1 MRKLIIYSLAIL
13 AIAAWAT
20 FPVIVHA
27 DVEWKVLKSLDLKA
41 SPLDVAPSM
50 DGQRLFVLTPGEILV
65 FSIPEGKV
73 TDHIAIDKDFDRIVS
88 VPRGDTLSILSSKKK
103 ILQVVMLE
111 SIYKIDVSG
120 LPVKGPK
127 DAPVT
132 IAIYDDYQ

>member
-1 MRKLIIYSLAIL
+1 MRKLIIFIMAIL

-20 FPVIVHA
+20 FPGVVHA

-65 FSIPEGKV
+65 YSIPEGKV

-88 VPRGDTLSILSSKKK
+88 VPRGDTLSLLSSKKK
-103 ILQVVMLE
+103 MLQVVVLE